1 MNTNDTIYAVTDQH
15 ILLTLTVVEADSNIE
30 DLDGWTKVTTKL
42 ADENPKRH
50 AVSHHKAYFAD
61 FFLDEDGV
69 ASRSG
74 IYTSK
79 ANAIDAIQA
88 TIAAELAALDRKRES
103 LLAKQAAML
112 EVANNG

>member
-1 MNTNDTIYAVTDQH
+1 MNINDTIYAVTDQH

-50 AVSHHKAYFAD
+50 AVVHHSTYFAD

-79 ANAIDAIQA
+79 ARAIAAIQA
-88 TIAAELAALDRKRES
+88 SIAKELATLDRKRED
-103 LLAKQAAML
+103 LMAKQAAML
-112 EVANNG
+112 EVAANG